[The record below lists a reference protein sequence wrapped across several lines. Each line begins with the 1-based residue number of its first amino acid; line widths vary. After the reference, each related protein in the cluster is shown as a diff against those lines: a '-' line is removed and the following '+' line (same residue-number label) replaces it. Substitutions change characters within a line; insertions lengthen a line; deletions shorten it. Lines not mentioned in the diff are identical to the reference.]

1 MSDDLKTK
9 VQELIDSMINPA
21 VAGHGGFVELVD
33 VQDNRVYL
41 QMGGGCQGCG
51 AADIT
56 LKSGI
61 ERTDQGRAPRGGR
74 GPRHDGPRL
83 RQQPLLPSR
92 QGLAARVVRQGIA
105 MDRLLLLLPTTTY
118 RTEDFLDAARTLGV
132 DIVCASEKP
141 STFEVHAPDHLLT
154 LDFTDPDGAA
164 TKVAELAARRPLRA
178 VVGVDDLTTVA
189 AAAIAERLGL
199 RTNAVAAVTAARDK
213 FQMRQCLAA
222 AGVPIPRFRRI
233 PRRGYRSVP
242 GRARRAV
249 SLRAQAAGA
258 VGQPRR
264 DPRQQRGSVHG
275 RLSAHRRAAGA
286 RRRRGQRR
294 RRPVPG
300 RRGVRP
306 RLSRWRW
313 KAARRAAR
321 SRRWRCST
329 SRTRSMGRSS
339 RRRSTS
345 RPRACRPTPGRDRR
359 VAATAP
365 RRRWACARGRCT
377 PSCASTSGAV
387 DSGSRGALD
396 RRSVL
401 ADAALRHRYDARGDD
416 PASRTRLAHRDA
428 DARAPSRRRHD
439 DSDSARRAG
448 CRRCAGQASAQS
460 VAGVEDVTLT
470 AHVGQELVPLPEGW
484 QYLGFIFARAET
496 PDAVEA
502 ALRDAHARLKF
513 EIA

>member
-1 MSDDLKTK
+1 
-9 VQELIDSMINPA
+9 
-21 VAGHGGFVELVD
+21 
-33 VQDNRVYL
+33 
-41 QMGGGCQGCG
+41 
-51 AADIT
+51 
-56 LKSGI
+56 
-61 ERTDQGRAPRGGR
+61 
-74 GPRHDGPRL
+74 
-83 RQQPLLPSR
+83 
-92 QGLAARVVRQGIA
+92 

-154 LDFTDPDGAA
+154 LDFTNPDGAA

-233 PRRGYRSVP
+233 ALKDDPFLAARGVQFPCVLKPLALSASRGVIRANNVDQFMAAFRRIAALLARDDVEVSGDAAQYLLAEEYVP
-242 GRARRAV
+242 GLEVALEGLLQGGTLHTLALFDKPDPLEGPYFEETLYVTPSRLPIAV
-249 SLRAQAAGA
+249 QGAIERVAAAACTALGLVEGPVHAELRFNDAGPW
-258 VGQPRR
+258 VLE
-264 DPRQQRGSVHG
+264 V
-275 RLSAHRRAAGA
+275 
-286 RRRRGQRR
+286 
-294 RRPVPG
+294 
-300 RRGVRP
+300 
-306 RLSRWRW
+306 
-313 KAARRAAR
+313 AAR
-321 SRRWRCST
+321 SIGGLC
-329 SRTRSMGRSS
+329 SRTLRFGTGMTLEEIILRHALGWPIETLTRE
-339 RRRSTS
+339 RRPAGVMMIPI
-345 RPRACRPTPGRDRR
+345 PRAGRLQ
-359 VAATAP
+359 
-365 RRRWACARGRCT
+365 
-377 PSCASTSGAV
+377 AV
-387 DSGSRGALD
+387 R
-396 RRSVL
+396 
-401 ADAALRHRYDARGDD
+401 
-416 PASRTRLAHRDA
+416 
-428 DARAPSRRRHD
+428 
-439 DSDSARRAG
+439 
-448 CRRCAGQASAQS
+448 GQASAQS